1 MKEKSTLKAL
11 VIAPDDV
18 DGFFAAL
25 QLCLLA
31 KIDAGMDAQAAFVPE
46 GKLPELQINKD
57 IGLCYVVGLELN
69 QSEED
74 REAFREII
82 KGKLRAWYG
91 IRKNGHSAPSCCQTL
106 LKCNLPSR
114 LLKKDWLEAPGLFG
128 SKQGLNHPAL
138 KLHQIMKK
146 FPDPVK
152 NGQSI
157 KLNEAKQALLIELID
172 EKLRPRKGN
181 WQKSGKKRDKS
192 RKYLR
197 PMPQGEKCGCY

>member
-1 MKEKSTLKAL
+1 MKEKILKAL
-11 VIAPDDV
+11 VVAPDDT

-31 KIDAGMDAQAAFVPE
+31 KIDAGMDAQAAFVSE
-46 GKLPELQINKD
+46 GKLPELQISDD

-74 REAFREII
+74 REAFRETI

-91 IRKNGHSAPSCCQTL
+91 IRRNGHGYPSCCQTL
-106 LKCNLPSR
+106 LKSNLPDR
-114 LLKKDWLEAPGLFG
+114 LLKKDWLEAPELFG
-128 SKQGLNHPAL
+128 SKKGLNRPAI
-138 KLHQIMKK
+138 KLYQIMKK

-152 NGQSI
+152 NGQLI

-192 RKYLR
+192 RAFLR
-197 PMPQGEKCGCY
+197 PMPQTRKCDCL